1 MVRLLRNE
9 PAEPGADV
17 RAMRA
22 AREEAAR
29 TLMAALQDKVVRIAQ
44 AHLPRGDAVEDICQ
58 EIWLRVFSRLDQW
71 QGRSPFEHWVARIAT
86 HCCQDRLR
94 YRMRRPG
101 ILWSDLPPARQEA
114 LAQLSDPAR
123 TGTETS
129 DVLALELLHQV
140 MDQLAPADKAL
151 LTWLELEG
159 KTIPEVCALTGWNS
173 GLVRIRAF
181 RARGRLRK
189 LWEAAVAGQ

>member
-1 MVRLLRNE
+1 MPAAPPSHDEIHAMVRLLRNE

-114 LAQLSDPAR
+114 L
-123 TGTETS
+123 
-129 DVLALELLHQV
+129 
-140 MDQLAPADKAL
+140 
-151 LTWLELEG
+151 
-159 KTIPEVCALTGWNS
+159 
-173 GLVRIRAF
+173 
-181 RARGRLRK
+181 
-189 LWEAAVAGQ
+189 EAAPDGRE